1 MAVLLFQGHA
11 SCRVVTRSGMVIYL
25 DPAVGEGYDLPADL
39 VLITHEHGDHN
50 DLSRVTQKAGCRVIR
65 AGQALTGGV
74 YRTFQVGDVRVEA
87 VPAGNR
93 NHPMDAC
100 VGYLLTAD
108 GRTLYHAGDT
118 SWVDAMA
125 GLAGRRLDWALLP
138 IDGIYNMD
146 AAEASRCAWTG
157 RPALRAH
164 PHRPQLSLQPR
175 SGRGLRWPGPA
186 AAGARGEH
194 RAVIHQTRKGGGR
207 YGRLS
212 AGPGPGHHQQPG
224 HSL

>member
-100 VGYLLTAD
+100 VGYVLTAD

-125 GLAGRRLDWALLP
+125 GLAGRRLDWALLL
-138 IDGIYNMD
+138 IDGI
-146 AAEASRCAWTG
+146 
-157 RPALRAH
+157 
-164 PHRPQLSLQPR
+164 
-175 SGRGLRWPGPA
+175 
-186 AAGARGEH
+186 
-194 RAVIHQTRKGGGR
+194 
-207 YGRLS
+207 
-212 AGPGPGHHQQPG
+212 
-224 HSL
+224 

>member
-11 SCRVVTRSGMVIYL
+11 SCRVVTQSGMVIYL
-25 DPAVGEGYDLPADL
+25 DPAVGAGYDLPADL

-93 NHPMDAC
+93 N
-100 VGYLLTAD
+100 
-108 GRTLYHAGDT
+108 
-118 SWVDAMA
+118 AMA

-146 AAEASRCAWTG
+146 AAEASRCAWTVAA
-157 RPALRAH
+157 RHSVPIHTDPSYHYNRALAE
-164 PHRPQLSLQPR
+164 
-175 SGRGLRWPGPA
+175 GFDGP
-186 AAGARGEH
+186 
-194 RAVIHQTRKGGGR
+194 
-207 YGRLS
+207 GRLLLEHGES
-212 AGPGPGHHQQPG
+212 TE
-224 HSL
+224 L

>member
-25 DPAVGEGYDLPADL
+25 DPAVGAGYDLPADL

-146 AAEASRCAWTG
+146 AAEASRCAWIVAARHSVPIHTDPSYHYN
-157 RPALRAH
+157 RALAE
-164 PHRPQLSLQPR
+164 
-175 SGRGLRWPGPA
+175 GFDGP
-186 AAGARGEH
+186 
-194 RAVIHQTRKGGGR
+194 
-207 YGRLS
+207 GRLLLEHGES
-212 AGPGPGHHQQPG
+212 TE
-224 HSL
+224 L

>member
-1 MAVLLFQGHA
+1 MLSFVTLASGSSGNAALVSCGQTHILLDAGISA
-11 SCRVVTRSGMVIYL
+11 RRITTALRGLGVEPKELSG
-25 DPAVGEGYDLPADL
+25 

-146 AAEASRCAWTG
+146 AAEASRCAWTVAA
-157 RPALRAH
+157 RHSVPIHTDPSYHYNRALAE
-164 PHRPQLSLQPR
+164 
-175 SGRGLRWPGPA
+175 GFDGP
-186 AAGARGEH
+186 
-194 RAVIHQTRKGGGR
+194 
-207 YGRLS
+207 GRLLLEHGES
-212 AGPGPGHHQQPG
+212 TE
-224 HSL
+224 L